1 MKRIYAWRRLALALG
16 VATVMGLLISP
27 QFVFNTPAWQ
37 VIAREMV
44 LSLSCLTA
52 FGIFEKW
59 PKRLPRWMARW
70 AIQVLAVAIVIPPT
84 VLFIYA
90 FVGAGD
96 PTPFWKSAA
105 RVNGMVT
112 MIGTGLLVAPWTAV
126 AALFNQRDFAARN
139 QALAFELARSELER
153 KALDARLRMVQAH
166 VEPHFLFNTLANVR
180 ELVVSG
186 SPQAATVL
194 DSLIAY
200 LRAAVPRLHEAA
212 ATMEQE
218 LQLVRSYL
226 ELMHMRMPDRL
237 QYSVHADDGALKL
250 RCPPTTLLTLVENS
264 VRHGIDPS
272 EEGGRIDI
280 HVLRHGDRCVV
291 RVSDTGA
298 GLRQSGNGLG
308 TGLATLR
315 ERLQLTFGGDVQMRV
330 SAQHPKGVVAELDL
344 PARGAAT

>member
-16 VATVMGLLISP
+16 IATVMGLLISP

-84 VLFIYA
+84 VFVIYA

-226 ELMHMRMPDRL
+226 QLMHMRMPDRL

-272 EEGGRIDI
+272 EEGGRID
-280 HVLRHGDRCVV
+280 VRVTVNDGRC
-291 RVSDTGA
+291 RAEVSDTGA
-298 GLRQSGNGLG
+298 GLNGSGEGAG
-308 TGLATLR
+308 TGLASLR
-315 ERLQLTFGGDVQMRV
+315 ERLKIVFGDA
-330 SAQHPKGVVAELDL
+330 AQVRLAAIVPHGVRAEAEF
-344 PARGAAT
+344 PALAAAT

>member
-16 VATVMGLLISP
+16 IATVMGLLISP

-272 EEGGRIDI
+272 EEGGRID
-280 HVLRHGDRCVV
+280 V
-291 RVSDTGA
+291 RVTVNDGRCRACTSPRRRWA
-298 GLRQSGNGLG
+298 RSCSWS
-308 TGLATLR
+308 
-315 ERLQLTFGGDVQMRV
+315 RLIW
-330 SAQHPKGVVAELDL
+330 S
-344 PARGAAT
+344 

>member
-84 VLFIYA
+84 VFVIYA

-139 QALAFELARSELER
+139 QPAVDCDFKRFAGNF
-153 KALDARLRMVQAH
+153 LDFQYGTWRQA
-166 VEPHFLFNTLANVR
+166 E
-180 ELVVSG
+180 E
-186 SPQAATVL
+186 VL
-194 DSLIAY
+194 DGQSQSSDFNA
-200 LRAAVPRLHEAA
+200 H
-212 ATMEQE
+212 
-218 LQLVRSYL
+218 LQRNI
-226 ELMHMRMPDRL
+226 
-237 QYSVHADDGALKL
+237 Q
-250 RCPPTTLLTLVENS
+250 
-264 VRHGIDPS
+264 
-272 EEGGRIDI
+272 
-280 HVLRHGDRCVV
+280 
-291 RVSDTGA
+291 
-298 GLRQSGNGLG
+298 Q
-308 TGLATLR
+308 
-315 ERLQLTFGGDVQMRV
+315 
-330 SAQHPKGVVAELDL
+330 
-344 PARGAAT
+344 